1 MKPKRTILCQVT
13 KNHRFHKNKQRS
25 ISIIKPNSNSKIRNS
40 PLSKKQRFITE
51 ENNRLILIFQR
62 RMEAIILKCTKIRS
76 SNTKRKMRNRNKM
89 KGKQDGRITT
99 MKNLRSRIEIRIQ
112 TEHIKELRATTSMER
127 RQTLMTCSMK
137 RKRMIRS
144 IFNTSK
150 VRTSNTPIKE
160 RKMS

>member
-1 MKPKRTILCQVT
+1 M
-13 KNHRFHKNKQRS
+13 
-25 ISIIKPNSNSKIRNS
+25 
-40 PLSKKQRFITE
+40 
-51 ENNRLILIFQR
+51 FQR
-62 RMEAIILKCTKIRS
+62 RMEAIILKCTKTRL

-89 KGKQDGRITT
+89 KEKQDGRITT

-112 TEHIKELRATTSMER
+112 MEHIKELRATTSTAR
-127 RQTLMTCSMK
+127 RQMLMICLMK

-144 IFNTSK
+144 IFNTFK

>member
-1 MKPKRTILCQVT
+1 MLKRIILCQVT
-13 KNHRFHKNKQRS
+13 KKHRFHKNKQRS

-40 PLSKKQRFITE
+40 LLNKKQLFTTE
-51 ENNRLILIFQR
+51 ENNRLIQMFQQ
-62 RMEAIILKCTKIRS
+62 RMVAITSKCTKTRL

-89 KGKQDGRITT
+89 REKQDGRITT
-99 MKNLRSRIEIRIQ
+99 MKNLRFRIEIRIKM
-112 TEHIKELRATTSMER
+112 EHIKELRVTTSMAR
-127 RQTLMTCSMK
+127 KLMPMICSMK

-144 IFNTSK
+144 IFNISK

>member
-1 MKPKRTILCQVT
+1 MPKRTISCQVT
-13 KNHRFHKNKQRS
+13 KKHRFHKNKQRS

-40 PLSKKQRFITE
+40 LLNKKQLFTTE
-51 ENNRLILIFQR
+51 ENNRPIQMFQR
-62 RMEAIILKCTKIRS
+62 RMVAITSKCTKTRL

-89 KGKQDGRITT
+89 REKQDGRITT
-99 MKNLRSRIEIRIQ
+99 MKNRRSQIEIRIQ
-112 TEHIKELRATTSMER
+112 TEHIKELKATISMAR
-127 RQTLMTCSMK
+127 KQTLMICSMK